1 MISHES
7 YMLLDCANK
16 SESCE
21 SKFWGFLFDEATEAH
36 LINLQ
41 FKYMS
46 ITNIIRAEPQ
56 IEFTF
61 LLI

>member
-1 MISHES
+1 MNHICCQTVQTKVNRAKVNFG
-7 YMLLDCANK
+7 D
-16 SESCE
+16 
-21 SKFWGFLFDEATEAH
+21 FFFDEATEAH